1 MLCEFCEEFH
11 HPFSSRFGQIYAPF
25 VKNRVVARRGNFVAM
40 PTIGQL
46 FPGSLLVM
54 PMTHVETMASLPESA
69 LLDLAAFITD
79 LETVIGQNDPV
90 IAFEHGAHCTTGG
103 GCGVYH
109 AHLHL
114 VPVPIPVSIDDL
126 LLNKEDL
133 QFSKLATSISTG
145 LQSLMSSPEYLL
157 FRDCDYRVRFLELS
171 TLSHKRY
178 PSQYFRRA
186 LVEHFSLDHSWDWR
200 TYQEPEQY
208 LYDTINMFR
217 NANVSLCK

>member
-1 MLCEFCEEFH
+1 MLCEFCDEFC
-11 HPFSSRFGQIYAPF
+11 HPFNSRFAQIYAPL
-25 VKNRVVARRGNFVAM
+25 VKSRVVAQRGNLVAM

-69 LLDLAAFITD
+69 LLDLPTFITD
-79 LETVIGQNDPV
+79 LEMVIGQNSPV
-90 IAFEHGAHCTTGG
+90 IAFEHGARCITGG

-114 VPVPIPVSIDDL
+114 IAVPNPVSIDDL
-126 LLNKEDL
+126 LPNKEDL

-145 LQSLMSSPEYLL
+145 LQSLVSSSEYLL
-157 FRDCDYRVRFLELS
+157 VRDCDYRVRFLELS
-171 TLSHKRY
+171 TSSHKRY

-186 LVEHFSLDHSWDWR
+186 LAELFNLDRSWDWR
-200 TYQEPEQY
+200 TYQEAEQY
-208 LYDTINMFR
+208 LLDTINMFR
-217 NANVSLCK
+217 NANVSVCK

>member
-1 MLCEFCEEFH
+1 MVCEFCDEFR
-11 HPFSSRFGQIYAPF
+11 HPLNSRFAQIYAPL
-25 VKNRVVARRGNFVAM
+25 VNNRVVAQRGNLVAM

-69 LLDLAAFITD
+69 LLDLSTFITD
-79 LETVIGQNDPV
+79 LEMVIGQNGPV
-90 IAFEHGAHCTTGG
+90 IAFEHGARCITGG

-114 VPVPIPVSIDDL
+114 VAVPTPVSIDDL
-126 LLNKEDL
+126 LPNKEDL

-145 LQSLMSSPEYLL
+145 IQSLISSSEYLL
-157 FRDCDYRVRFLELS
+157 IRDCDYRVRFLELS

-186 LVEHFSLDHSWDWR
+186 LAEHFSLDHSWDWR

>member
-1 MLCEFCEEFH
+1 MLCEFCDEFR
-11 HPFSSRFGQIYAPF
+11 HPFNSRFAQIYTPL
-25 VKNRVVARRGNFVAM
+25 VKNRVVARRGDLVAM

-69 LLDLAAFITD
+69 LLDLSTFITN
-79 LETVIGQNDPV
+79 LEMVIGQNGPV
-90 IAFEHGAHCTTGG
+90 IAFEHGARCITGG

-114 VPVPIPVSIDDL
+114 VPVPTPVSIDDL
-126 LLNKEDL
+126 LPTKEDL
-133 QFSKLATSISTG
+133 QFSKLATSVSSG
-145 LQSLMSSPEYLL
+145 LQSLVSSSEYLL
-157 FRDCDYRVRFLELS
+157 IRDCDYRVRLLDLS

-186 LVEHFSLDHSWDWR
+186 LVEFFNLDRLWDWR
-200 TYQEPEQY
+200 IYQEPEQY
-208 LYDTINMFR
+208 LFDTMNMFR

>member
-1 MLCEFCEEFH
+1 MPCEFCDEFR
-11 HPFSSRFGQIYAPF
+11 HPFNSRFAQIYAPL
-25 VKNRVVARRGNFVAM
+25 VKNRVVAQRGNLVAM

-54 PMTHVETMASLPESA
+54 PMSHVETMASLPESA
-69 LLDLAAFITD
+69 LLDLSTFITD
-79 LETVIGQNDPV
+79 LEMVIGQNSPV
-90 IAFEHGAHCTTGG
+90 IAFEHGARCITGG

-114 VPVPIPVSIDDL
+114 VPVPTPVSIDDL
-126 LLNKEDL
+126 LPNKEDL

-186 LVEHFSLDHSWDWR
+186 LAELFNLDRSWDWR

-208 LYDTINMFR
+208 LFETINMFR
-217 NANVSLCK
+217 DANVSLCK